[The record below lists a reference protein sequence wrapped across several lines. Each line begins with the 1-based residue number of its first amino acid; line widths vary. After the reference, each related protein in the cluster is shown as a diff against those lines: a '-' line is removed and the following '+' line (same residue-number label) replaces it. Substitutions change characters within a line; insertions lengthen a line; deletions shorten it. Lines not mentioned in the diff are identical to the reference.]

1 MRNKKFNLLD
11 LRRYR
16 ENWKEIKT
24 ELWLNDKRNLFV
36 RRKKPW
42 ICILMISLFKKFLM
56 TLE

>member
-24 ELWLNDKRNLFV
+24 ELWSNDKRNLFV
-36 RRKKPW
+36 RRKK
-42 ICILMISLFKKFLM
+42 SRGYVY
-56 TLE
+56 